1 MVNAPLVNVLVVG
14 AGRRVKGAVLPALHC
29 LGDRFRVAAVV
40 ARSARAIEV
49 GGRAIETVASLDEV
63 DLAAVE
69 LVYLAVSIKHVPKV
83 LADLA
88 GRPVGHAVLL
98 IDTPVLPPSGLAA
111 SRHFAAFARV
121 LVAEDNVAL
130 PPFLLARRLIDEG
143 AIGRLSRIY
152 FFHSG
157 FKHHALA
164 SLKLLSGGQ
173 PIRRIVNH
181 KFAGKLRQKEI
192 ELGGGVSA
200 VMYEPRDYATGK
212 FLLVGDR
219 GAIADYDYAVEP
231 TRRIGYQLDGPIYR
245 GLTLDGEPVPPAGL
259 DRAYLD
265 RIGTDVFDGTPMN
278 TMKLRGLMD
287 LLDAALA
294 PSSPYHYEVEEGIA
308 DHLAIRVTDRLGFV
322 AAPHRI
328 RHVLPLLQ
336 RLARR

>member
-1 MVNAPLVNVLVVG
+1 MSASVNVLVVG
-14 AGRRVKGAVLPALHC
+14 AGRRVRGAVLPALRC
-29 LGDRFRVAAVV
+29 LGDRFQVAAVV

-49 GGRAIETVASLDEV
+49 GGRELHTVASLDEV
-63 DLAAVE
+63 DLAAVD
-69 LVYLAVSIKHVPKV
+69 LVYLAVSIKQVPKV

-88 GRPVGHAVLL
+88 ARPVGHAVLM

-111 SRHFAAFARV
+111 SRHFAAFRRV
-121 LVAEDNVAL
+121 LVAEDNLAL

-143 AIGRLSRIY
+143 AIGRLTRIY

-164 SLKLLSGGQ
+164 SLKLLSGQ

-219 GAIADYDYAVEP
+219 GAIADYDYPVQP
-231 TRRIGYQLDGPIYR
+231 VRRIGYQLDGPTYR

-259 DRAYLD
+259 DRDYLE
-265 RIGTDVFDGTPMN
+265 RVGADVLDGTPMN

-287 LLDAALA
+287 LLDAALE
-294 PSSPYHYEVEEGIA
+294 PSSPYHYAAEEGIA

-322 AAPHRI
+322 AAPHRV

-336 RLARR
+336 RLAR

>member
-1 MVNAPLVNVLVVG
+1 MVNVLVIG

-29 LGDRFRVAAVV
+29 LGDRFRVAGVV

-49 GGRAIETVASLDEV
+49 GGRELHTVASVGDV
-63 DLAAVE
+63 DLAAID

-88 GRPVGHAVLL
+88 ARPVGHAVLM
-98 IDTPVLPPSGLAA
+98 IDTPVLPPSGLGA
-111 SRHFAAFARV
+111 SRHFAVFRRV
-121 LVAEDNVAL
+121 LVAEDNLAL

-143 AIGRLSRIY
+143 AIGRLTRIY

-212 FLLVGDR
+212 LLLVGDR
-219 GAIADYDYAVEP
+219 GAIADYDYAARP

-245 GLTLDGEPVPPAGL
+245 GLTLDGEPVQPAGL

-265 RIGTDVFDGTPMN
+265 RVGTDVFDGTPMN

-287 LLDAALA
+287 LLDAALE
-294 PSSPYHYEVEEGIA
+294 PSSPYHYAAEDGIA
-308 DHLAIRVTDRLGFV
+308 DHMAIRVVDRVGF
-322 AAPHRI
+322 ALAPHRV
-328 RHVLPLLQ
+328 RHLLPLVQ
-336 RLARR
+336 RLGRR